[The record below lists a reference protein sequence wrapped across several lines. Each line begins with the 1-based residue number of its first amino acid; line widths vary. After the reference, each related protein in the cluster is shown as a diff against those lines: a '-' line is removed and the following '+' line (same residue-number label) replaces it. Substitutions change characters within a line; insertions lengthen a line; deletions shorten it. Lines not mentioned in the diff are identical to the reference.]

1 MRIAILTGGGDV
13 PGLNACIKAITIGAV
28 RLGWEVVGFRRG
40 WAGPLNYNHAD
51 ADQREGELIRLT
63 ADRVRTIDRFGG
75 TMLHTS
81 RTNPGKLKASELPAF
96 LNGKMSRTGDNFDA
110 TPHILRVLEDLK
122 IDVLIAIGGDDTLSY
137 AARLHHEGVDVM
149 AVPKTMDNDVFGT
162 DYCIGFSTAV
172 SRSVESV
179 HALRTPAGSHE
190 RIAVIELFGRN
201 SGEAALITGYLAGP
215 DRTLIA
221 EVPFNVGKLAE
232 LLEEDRAANSSKYA
246 MVVLSEGSRLD
257 NGETLEQGPQDA
269 YGHRK
274 LGGIGEV
281 VGAEIARLTG
291 TGVLNQK
298 LGYLMRAGP
307 PDTLDLMVAKNYGA
321 MVVQL
326 LDEGKRGLMTA
337 LCGGNYSAV
346 SVGSCVQGTRRV
358 DVAALYDVEAY
369 RPRIARVTGKPM
381 FLY

>member
-13 PGLNACIKAITIGAV
+13 PGLNACIKAITTGAV

-40 WAGPLNYNHAD
+40 WAGPLNYNLAD
-51 ADQREGELIRLT
+51 SDQREDELIRLT
-63 ADRVRTIDRFGG
+63 TDRVRTIDRFRG

-96 LNGKMSRTGDNFDA
+96 LNGKMPHSGDDYDA

-122 IDVLIAIGGDDTLSY
+122 VDVLIAIGGDDTLSY

-172 SRSVESV
+172 SRSVELA

-201 SGEAALITGYLAGP
+201 SGEAALITGYLAGV

-257 NGETLEQGPQDA
+257 TGETLEQGPRDA

-291 TGVLNQK
+291 IGVLNQK

-326 LDEGKRGLMTA
+326 LADGKRGLMAA
-337 LCGGNYSAV
+337 LCGGKYSAV
-346 SVGSCVQGTRRV
+346 SVDSCVQGTRRV

-369 RPRIARVTGKPM
+369 RPRITRVTGMPM

>member
-1 MRIAILTGGGDV
+1 MFVRNNLPIAHHDHPVGV
-13 PGLNACIKAITIGAV
+13 GAD
-28 RLGWEVVGFRRG
+28 VGFMGHDDHGNALLAIELADDVHDFVRGARIEITGWFVGQEHCGLVDKRTCQRNALLLATGQLARRIVSAVCQADVGQHRATAVGSRPRSHRRG
-40 WAGPLNYNHAD
+40 GSVKQRQNDVLKRAGAGEQIKVLEHKAD
-51 ADQREGELIRLT
+51 PSAADIREL
-63 ADRVRTIDRFGG
+63 RFRE
-75 TMLHTS
+75 MRHIALF
-81 RTNPGKLKASELPAF
+81 K
-96 LNGKMSRTGDNFDA
+96 
-110 TPHILRVLEDLK
+110 HILAAGR
-122 IDVLIAIGGDDTLSY
+122 LI
-137 AARLHHEGVDVM
+137 
-149 AVPKTMDNDVFGT
+149 KT
-162 DYCIGFSTAV
+162 A
-172 SRSVESV
+172 
-179 HALRTPAGSHE
+179 
-190 RIAVIELFGRN
+190 
-201 SGEAALITGYLAGP
+201 GEAALITGYLAGL

-232 LLEEDRAANSSKYA
+232 LLEEDRVANSSKYA
-246 MVVLSEGSRLD
+246 MVVLSEGSCLD
-257 NGETLEQGPQDA
+257 TGETLEQGPRDA